1 MQRVSELSKENHS
14 NRKSSSSSCSEFFS
28 DRKKYFEKDGY
39 DELEFLIQYSPTLEE
54 LGKFFGKTRERMRQV
69 LKEKGL
75 HEKWKKERIKRAE
88 NKKKMIKMLL
98 DTIYLL
104 GIKKYGIVFQKAAEY
119 NCSRRFERNI
129 SFPQLID
136 LFDIYYK
143 SKKYGE
149 TPSLYEISEKIG
161 ISAQSIGRIL
171 KKVGERPFH
180 EGNFGHRFKDR
191 ENEILYKAA
200 NIETKLSFN
209 DIREILE
216 RFYGIKCSNSA
227 LLKRSYKKRNNCLSC
242 MGYPEANISYTKAL
256 DLLDAVEAGFTKDEA
271 KEYAGIKTDRAYYF
285 ILSHKDEIREE
296 IEKFI
301 RSII

>member
-1 MQRVSELSKENHS
+1 MQRVSELSKKS
-14 NRKSSSSSCSEFFS
+14 YIKKGSYPKSSEILSN
-28 DRKKYFEKDGY
+28 RKKYFEKDGY

-54 LGKFFGKTRERMRQV
+54 LGKFFGRTRERMRQV

-98 DTIYLL
+98 DTIYLF

-119 NCSRRFERNI
+119 NCSRRSERNI

-180 EGNFGHRFKDR
+180 EGNFGHRFKDYEKEVIYR
-191 ENEILYKAA
+191 AA
-200 NIETKLSFN
+200 NTETKLSHSDMSN
-209 DIREILE
+209 ILK
-216 RFYGIKCSNSA
+216 RIYGIKCSANELS
-227 LLKRSYKKRNNCLSC
+227 KRSNKKRNSCLKC

-285 ILSHKDEIREE
+285 ILSHKDEIKEE